1 MQPEIKC
8 FIGCDVPF
16 EEADTVIFGAPFD
29 STTSFQEHASAPLQC
44 APKAS
49 G

>member
-16 EEADTVIFGAPFD
+16 EEADTVIFGAQV
-29 STTSFQEHASAPLQC
+29 SSAEAACL
-44 APKAS
+44 
-49 G
+49 